1 MLTGLNSFNG
11 YAINKRLYQA
21 SRGKDNKNM
30 KLSIG
35 KTATGEDFFLRND
48 VVEEIYEA
56 LNEANSLLLSA
67 PRRVGKTS
75 IIHYIKDNPTD
86 EYYCVYVDTEDVT
99 DSQTFFKVLLKAI
112 FDIENKSRYL
122 KGLEKAGKKI
132 KGFLGNIDTID
143 VGGIFSIDFNDKQNE
158 AIDYYEKFKDFL
170 EKVDLDNR
178 KILLMIDEFPVTI
191 EHIKNEQGEQAA
203 RNFLKQNRAIRQ
215 NDKYAKKIKFIYTGS
230 IGLLSVVKKLNATA
244 DINDILSYKLRPLGL
259 EDALLLAQT
268 LLKTYQIEAE
278 EQVLKYLLQQ
288 KIEWLIPFHIQLSI
302 KEIRDLYRI
311 EAKEVNKTFID
322 KAFNELILNG
332 SIYLDHYRGRLSQ
345 VFNRDELTLVHAI
358 LKKLT
363 ENESVT
369 ELELYDLAV
378 KYHLENS
385 FKNIVLT
392 LEYDGYIVEVTDKK
406 WRFYSPILKKWWSK
420 NV

>member
-1 MLTGLNSFNG
+1 
-11 YAINKRLYQA
+11 
-21 SRGKDNKNM
+21 M

-35 KTATGEDFFLRND
+35 KTATGENFFLRND
-48 VVEEIYEA
+48 IVYEIYEA
-56 LNEANSLLLSA
+56 LEEGQNLLLSA

-75 IIHYIKDNPTD
+75 IIHYIKDNPID
-86 EYYCVYVDTEDVT
+86 EYYCVYVDTEDVS

-112 FDIENKSRYL
+112 FDIENKNRFL
-122 KGLEKAGKKI
+122 KTIEKAGKKI
-132 KGFLGNIDTID
+132 KGFLSSIDNVE
-143 VGGIFSIDFNDKQNE
+143 VGGVKIDFNEKADEKP
-158 AIDYYEKFKDFL
+158 DYYEKFKDFL

-191 EHIKNEQGEQAA
+191 EHIRDEQGEQAA

-215 NDKYAKKIKFIYTGS
+215 NDKYNQKIKFIYTGS

-244 DINDILSYKLRPLGL
+244 DVNDIQTYKLRPLSL
-259 EDALLLAQT
+259 KDAVELAKT
-268 LLKTYQIEAE
+268 LLKNYQIEASE
-278 EQVLKYLLQQ
+278 EVLTYLLKE
-288 KIEWLIPFHIQLSI
+288 KIEWLIPFHIQLAI
-302 KEIRDLYRI
+302 KEIRDLHRV
-311 EAKEVNKTFID
+311 EAREVNKVFID

-332 SIYLDHYRGRLSQ
+332 SIYLEHYRGRLSQ
-345 VFNRDELTLVHAI
+345 VFNRNELTLVHDL

-363 ENESVT
+363 DYQSVT

-378 KYHLENS
+378 KHRLEES
-385 FKNIVLT
+385 FKNILLT
-392 LEYDGYIVEVTDKK
+392 LEYDGYIAEANEKE

>member
-1 MLTGLNSFNG
+1 
-11 YAINKRLYQA
+11 
-21 SRGKDNKNM
+21 M

-48 VVEEIYEA
+48 IVAEIYEA
-56 LNEANSLLLSA
+56 LNEGNHLLLSA

-99 DSQTFFKVLLKAI
+99 DSKTFFKVLLKAI
-112 FDIENKSRYL
+112 FDIENKSRYQ
-122 KGLEKAGKKI
+122 KSIEKAGKTI
-132 KGFLGNIDTID
+132 KGFFDKIHTVDI
-143 VGGIFSIDFNDKQNE
+143 GGFFSIDFNGKDGEN
-158 AIDYYEKFKDFL
+158 IDYYEKFKEFL

-178 KILLMIDEFPVTI
+178 KILLMVDEFPVTI
-191 EHIKNEQGEQAA
+191 EHIKDEQGEQAA

-215 NDKYAKKIKFIYTGS
+215 NDKYNQKIKFIYTGS

-244 DINDILSYKLRPLGL
+244 DVNDILSYKLRPLTL
-259 EDALLLAQT
+259 TESLDLCQT
-268 LLKTYQIEAE
+268 LLKSYQIEADE
-278 EQVLKYLLQQ
+278 KVLKYLLQE

-302 KEIRDLYRI
+302 KEIRDLYRL
-311 EAKEVNKTFID
+311 EAQKVNKAFIN

-332 SIYLDHYRGRLSQ
+332 DIYLDHYRGRLSK
-345 VFNRDELTLVHAI
+345 VFNRDELTLVNEI

-363 ENESVT
+363 ENQAINEA
-369 ELELYDLAV
+369 ELYDLAV
-378 KYHLENS
+378 KNHLENS
-385 FKNIVLT
+385 FKNILLT
-392 LEYDGYIVEVTDKK
+392 LEYDGYIVESMDKK